1 MTLTI
6 QQQRDERMTNLN
18 PKVSVIIP
26 TYNEEQNIEG
36 CLKSVVNQ
44 DFSIGKIESIVVD
57 SHSQDNTRA
66 IAQKHA
72 DKVIDLK
79 ARGVGKARNAGAK
92 IAKSPIL
99 LFVDADTYLET
110 NFVAELYRTFTDP
123 RVICVSGVLRNLER
137 LKPLDTLFALSHYGF
152 LNNLA
157 TVTARFGFPLFA
169 SVCCSC
175 RKTAFEQ
182 VGGFAEDLAVAED
195 IMFSRKMGKIGK
207 CVVNRK
213 ATAYTSVR
221 RISNCGKTEM
231 YSMYFKNYVR
241 VFVLNQ
247 KPWIQDFP
255 HVP

>member
-1 MTLTI
+1 MI
-6 QQQRDERMTNLN
+6 RSVQQLRDEKMANLN
-18 PKVSVIIP
+18 PTVSVIIP
-26 TYNEEQNIEG
+26 TYDEEQNIEG
-36 CLKSVVNQ
+36 CLKNVVNQ
-44 DFSIGKIESIVVD
+44 DFIGKIESIVVD

-66 IAQKHA
+66 IAQKYA

-79 ARGVGKARNAGAK
+79 ARGVGKARNAGAR

-123 RVICVSGVLRNLER
+123 RVVCVSGVLRNLER

-175 RKTAFEQ
+175 RKSAFEQ
-182 VGGFAEDLAVAED
+182 VGGFAEDMAVAED
-195 IMFSRKMGKIGK
+195 ITFSRKMGKVGK

-247 KPWIQDFP
+247 KPWVQDFP
-255 HVP
+255 HVR